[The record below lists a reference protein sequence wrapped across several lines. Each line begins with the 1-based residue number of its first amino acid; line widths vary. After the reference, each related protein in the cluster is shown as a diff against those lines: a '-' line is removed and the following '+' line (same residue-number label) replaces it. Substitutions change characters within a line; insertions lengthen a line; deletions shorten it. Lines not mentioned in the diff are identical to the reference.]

1 MEEIRKKL
9 KENGQNHILEAFP
22 NLKATDTI
30 AKQLAKVDV
39 RSLLEIYE
47 EAKALDSQ
55 YGGTN
60 GGTGCIDCN
69 ACGGEILPARSIRLN
84 DDPKTRYIHYM
95 SSLPFQACPFHH
107 IKLLP
112 PHQLQRMGKSWL
124 EGYSGKHSRCRD
136 SKWWA
141 GYAIR
146 L

>member
-30 AKQLAKVDV
+30 AKQLATVDV

-95 SSLPFQACPFHH
+95 SSLPFQACPFSSHR
-107 IKLLP
+107 ITSL
-112 PHQLQRMGKSWL
+112 HQL
-124 EGYSGKHSRCRD
+124 
-136 SKWWA
+136 
-141 GYAIR
+141 
-146 L
+146 